1 MTVLPA
7 DHRADLQ
14 KIEKIADEPAS
25 LETEEEFESLF
36 PNCAK
41 GSDAANWQPLR
52 FADLRGQKI
61 DPGRLHRFRKR
72 ALTPTPSS
80 STDRGYEQ
88 IVKPRVEDPEDG
100 SLSMLTWR
108 SKCIPSSEPEIAGQK
123 DRGAM
128 RVWTAA
134 IPSTDNLFQL
144 PASRTRGP
152 GALGSNGQVMSAPA
166 TTRTTEASPTT
177 PSTYYSGLN
186 CVTLWCSQRF
196 GSSGFRA

>member
-1 MTVLPA
+1 MVNPGGQHLMTMLPA

-14 KIEKIADEPAS
+14 KLEKIAGEPAS

-41 GSDAANWQPLR
+41 GAMRPFGNLYGLPTCVDKRLTQEDYIVFEAGTHTDAIKLN
-52 FADLRGQKI
+52 
-61 DPGRLHRFRKR
+61 
-72 ALTPTPSS
+72 
-80 STDRGYEQ
+80 DRGYEQ
-88 IVKPRVEDPEDG
+88 IVKPRVGRPGDQGASHPA
-100 SLSMLTWR
+100 SL
-108 SKCIPSSEPEIAGQK
+108 IIAGQK
-123 DRGAM
+123 DRDAM

-134 IPSTDNLFQL
+134 IPSTDSLFQL

-166 TTRTTEASPTT
+166 TTTTDTSPTT
-177 PSTYYSGLN
+177 SSTYYSGLN
-186 CVTLWCSQRF
+186 CVMLRWGQRF